1 MTDPGQRVGGL
12 VVQMAGAR
20 WYIPVESVIE
30 VLRDARMVR
39 VPGGSAAVRGMANH
53 RGRILVVADAV
64 RALDLG
70 GGGATGSEVVVV
82 EWEGRR
88 FGLVTDAVV
97 ELVGEARTG
106 LAEIDLGQ
114 IATAI
119 FA

>member
-1 MTDPGQRVGGL
+1 
-12 VVQMAGAR
+12 MAGSR
-20 WYIPVESVIE
+20 WYIPVANVVE

-39 VPGGSAAVRGMANH
+39 VPGGAPAVRGMANH

-70 GGGATGSEVVVV
+70 GGGATGSEIVVV

-88 FGLVTDAVV
+88 FGLVADAVV

-106 LAEIDLGQ
+106 LAEINLGR
-114 IATAI
+114 IASAI